1 VAPSGA
7 MITAS
12 DTAAAA
18 AANAPAPSAPSAP
31 ASSNAGG
38 GWS

>member
-7 MITAS
+7 QITTS
-12 DTAAAA
+12 DT
-18 AANAPAPSAPSAP
+18 AANAPAPATP
-31 ASSNAGG
+31 ATPANSNAGG